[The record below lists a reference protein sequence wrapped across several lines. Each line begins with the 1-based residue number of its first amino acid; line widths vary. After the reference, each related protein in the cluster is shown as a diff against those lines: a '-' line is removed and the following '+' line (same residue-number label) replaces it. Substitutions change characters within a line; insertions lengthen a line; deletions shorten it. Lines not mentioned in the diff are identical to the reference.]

1 MSRRKV
7 CRHSPGGGPEVVADV
22 PGSPSGLG
30 FDRDGAQ
37 MVVSMEDA
45 RLLCVRGGELEE
57 AADLSPVA
65 FGSNDTTVDQGG
77 RAYIVRQGCVF
88 GNDPVDVGLI
98 IRLPDGPIRAART

>member
-1 MSRRKV
+1 MLRM
-7 CRHSPGGGPEVVADV
+7 CPEVHQVSVLTA
-22 PGSPSGLG
+22 
-30 FDRDGAQ
+30 AQ

-77 RAYIVRQGCVF
+77 RAYIVR
-88 GNDPVDVGLI
+88 
-98 IRLPDGPIRAART
+98 